1 MPSGRKKM
9 HKEENPTGVSAIL
22 ETQQGFRFR
31 HKGGGNGDTKPGMWY
46 TPLTTSTE
54 EAEAGR
60 EISEFEASLACIQ
73 SSSTARA
80 TQ

>member
-1 MPSGRKKM
+1 M

-31 HKGGGNGDTKPGMWY
+31 YKGGGNGDAKPGMWY
-46 TPLTTSTE
+46 IPLTTRTQ

-60 EISEFEASLACIQ
+60 EISEFEASLTCI
-73 SSSTARA
+73 
-80 TQ
+80 

>member
-1 MPSGRKKM
+1 MPSGRKKT

-31 HKGGGNGDTKPGMWY
+31 YKGGGNGDAKPGRWY
-46 TPLTTSTE
+46 TPLTTGTPE
-54 EAEAGR
+54 VEVGG
-60 EISEFEASLACIQ
+60 EISEFEARLTCTQ
-73 SSSTARA
+73 SSRAARA